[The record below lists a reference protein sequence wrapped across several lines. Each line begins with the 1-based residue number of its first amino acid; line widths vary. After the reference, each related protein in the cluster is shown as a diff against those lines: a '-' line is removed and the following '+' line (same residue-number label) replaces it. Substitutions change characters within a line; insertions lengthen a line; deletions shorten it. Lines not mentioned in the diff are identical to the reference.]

1 LRFWDSSALI
11 PLILDEPSSPTV
23 RGLMRADS
31 HIIASHLTPVEI
43 TSSLWRRR
51 HHDKLSAEAHL
62 QADTAFAEITQ
73 RWSAMAAP
81 EAIERAIDL
90 LSRHPLRAADSVQL
104 ASALIARER
113 FGSLPFVTLDLD
125 LAGAAR
131 AEGFVVLP

>member
-11 PLILDEPSSPTV
+11 PLILDEPSSATV
-23 RGLMRADS
+23 RGLMRSDS

-51 HHDKLSAEAHL
+51 HHGKLPVGVHL
-62 QADTAFAEITQ
+62 QADAAFAEITR
-73 RWSAMAAP
+73 RWSAIAAP
-81 EAIERAIDL
+81 EAVEHAIDL

-125 LAGAAR
+125 PAGAAR